1 MVDIDKY
8 LKNLDFLIDNIEKES
23 DSIIFK
29 NKEKILDLNRENQL
43 FDLGID
49 GNGRRIF
56 PLYRPYTIFSKRMA
70 QLPYNRVTLFDTGAF
85 YNAFDLRNQ
94 NGNILIFSRD
104 SKSSELQ
111 DKYGS
116 SIFGLTN
123 ENQRILN
130 SNIIRPELLT
140 FINRYI

>member
-8 LKNLDFLIDNIEKES
+8 LKNLDFLINNIEKES
-23 DSIIFK
+23 DSIILK

-56 PLYRPYTIFSKRMA
+56 PLYRPYTIFSKRMS